1 MITMEATVAG
11 VNLSLKVGVEDR
23 ELQVSLE
30 RLQLMGGNLRSFW
43 QSVGEYML
51 RATDERFTAQK
62 DPAGKDWP
70 QLNARYRRRKKGP
83 KILTERHRLRR
94 SIAYRASELELLVG
108 TNVVYGAIHQLGG
121 EIEHEERSQV
131 LAFKKKGG
139 FMSRRSA
146 RRSKGPVRVAFATI
160 GAHKTTIAPRPFL
173 GASTQDRAHI
183 LELLRDHIA
192 RATASAG

>member
-1 MITMEATVAG
+1 MAG
-11 VNLSLKVGVEDR
+11 VNLSLNVGVEDR

-43 QSVGEYML
+43 LSVGEYML
-51 RATDERFTAQK
+51 RATDERFSKEK
-62 DPAGKDWP
+62 DPDGKDWEK
-70 QLNARYRRRKKGP
+70 LNERYRRRKKGP

-94 SIAYRASELELLVG
+94 SIAYRASERELLVG

-121 EIEHEERSQV
+121 VIQHKQRSQV

-160 GAHKTTIAPRPFL
+160 GAHETTIKPRPYL
-173 GASTQDRAHI
+173 GISTTDRGHI

-192 RATASAG
+192 RATASGG